1 MKAFLNQSCDMGPNH
16 KSCLTLW
23 NNATQQ
29 LASNTSTAAVS
40 YSVRFIIIIIIT
52 MNNTLP

>member
-23 NNATQQ
+23 NNVTQQ

-40 YSVRFIIIIIIT
+40 YSVRFIIIS
-52 MNNTLP
+52 MNNNILL